1 MREFKRSARVGDLL
15 CREISGII
23 LKDIT
28 DPRVEMVTITG
39 TKVSDD
45 LRHAA
50 VFFSIIGDEKKWKDA
65 AKGLASSK
73 GYIKRELGKRLEM
86 KYMPDLKFIQDKT
99 METGSRIDKMIADA
113 LGSHD

>member
-15 CREISGII
+15 CQEISSII
-23 LKDIT
+23 LRDIT

-45 LRHAA
+45 LRHAD
-50 VFFSIIGDEKKWKDA
+50 VFFSVIGDEKRWKEA
-65 AKGLASSK
+65 SKGLKSCK

-86 KYMPDLKFIQDKT
+86 KYLPDLKFIQDKT

-113 LGSHD
+113 LGNHD